1 LRKLKLLAALLAMM
15 MVIAS
20 STVSPAMADHW
31 DYYEDPWGECGWIE
45 VWEWSEVF
53 EDWDF
58 EGYEYNCHEDYW
70 DGPYGYS
77 YGPYESPW
85 GLDYYDDGPYDRG
98 DGPYEDGP
106 YDRDDGPYE
115 DGPYDWD

>member
-1 LRKLKLLAALLAMM
+1 
-15 MVIAS
+15 
-20 STVSPAMADHW
+20 MADHW
-31 DYYEDPWGECGWIE
+31 DYYDDPWGECGWIE
-45 VWEWSEVF
+45 VWDDSIFYPYWE
-53 EDWDF
+53 F
-58 EGYEYNCHEDYW
+58 EGYEYDCHEDYW